1 MCLYN
6 RTFIK
11 LLNRV
16 GEFLAWGTHQ
26 GAGRARCPERAQKRL
41 SHHPSSPP
49 AHLAQRI
56 FSVWLFLHCILYKKL
71 VIVNNS
77 SVRCSSMLSNL
88 IPDTKLT
95 LKWGQSCG
103 TEPSN
108 CGDFTNSRWLLSELN
123 CRTPS
128 LCLQKTEE
136 LLGLKN
142 LVSDV
147 LGVRNILNRNGS

>member
-6 RTFIK
+6 GTFIK

-16 GEFLAWGTHQ
+16 WRSTGLGDASRCWEGEV
-26 GAGRARCPERAQKRL
+26 PERAQKRH
-41 SHHPSSPP
+41 SPHPSSPP
-49 AHLAQRI
+49 AHLAQCI

-77 SVRCSSMLSNL
+77 SVRCSSTLSNL
-88 IPDTKLT
+88 ITDTKLT

-142 LVSDV
+142 LVSEV
-147 LGVRNILNRNGS
+147 LGVRSILNRNGS